1 MSDFKKKKSK
11 REKKKRKKIYTA
23 YPIPLSP
30 MFVVSSNQCNHHMD
44 RSVDGEQE
52 L

>member
-1 MSDFKKKKSK
+1 MSDFKKEKPK

-44 RSVDGEQE
+44 MSVDGEQE